1 MPRRKRDEVQSVER
15 DAKREE
21 RILMYQD
28 RASKGL
34 GIFNGE
40 PIPDDDDDDI
50 GVEVD
55 DCPGELAMLQDAMLA
70 DAVA

>member
-40 PIPDDDDDDI
+40 VIPTDDEDDGVIDAEVEDD
-50 GVEVD
+50 
-55 DCPGELAMLQDAMLA
+55 MLA